1 MEVFDQCALALERPP
16 GAQGVGAAGELGEPE
31 LQSAGPMLAAQ
42 VRLSRLPRPGWLL
55 VERLRSSEG
64 DHLFLYPF
72 AGRLVHG
79 GLAQLL
85 AWRLSRHRAD
95 GNTFSLSINDHGLE
109 ILASREL
116 PPTAELK
123 DLLLKPIGAAEDL
136 LPEVM
141 DSLRAGELP
150 RRRFREIARVSG
162 LVFDGLPG
170 SRKSM
175 RQIQASSSLFYDV
188 FSRYDPGNRLLRQAD
203 EEVLSQELDL
213 QRLQGALRRLQQWAW
228 EVVEPASVT
237 PMCLPLMVERLREQ
251 LSTEKLSARL
261 ERMLAQAEGSGV
273 EARRS

>member
-1 MEVFDQCALALERPP
+1 
-16 GAQGVGAAGELGEPE
+16 
-31 LQSAGPMLAAQ
+31 MLATQA
-42 VRLSRLPRPGWLL
+42 RLSRLPRPGRLL
-55 VERLRSSEG
+55 VERLRSREG

-85 AWRLSRHRAD
+85 AWRLARHRPD

-116 PPTAELK
+116 PPTPELRA
-123 DLLLKPIGAAEDL
+123 LLLRPADAL
-136 LPEVM
+136 LAEVM
-141 DSLRAGELP
+141 ASLRAGELP

-188 FSRYDPGNRLLRQAD
+188 FARYDPDNRLLRQAD

-213 QRLQGALRRLQQWAW
+213 QRLQGALQRLEQWPW
-228 EVVEPASVT
+228 EMVEPASVT
-237 PMCLPLMVERLREQ
+237 PMCLPLLVERLREQ
-251 LSTEKLSARL
+251 LTTEKLSARL
-261 ERMLAQAEGSGV
+261 ERMLAQAEASGPDS
-273 EARRS
+273 RRG